1 MLQKNLR
8 RAARELEGRKNLVVI
23 ERAGAHRL
31 SHPVSQRT
39 LAVQKVSR
47 DYEQVF
53 EVDCGLR

>member
-1 MLQKNLR
+1 MLQKCKTGCA
-8 RAARELEGRKNLVVI
+8 RAGGEENLVVI